1 MNGIT
6 IIAFDADDTL
16 WVNEPY
22 FQEVEHKFCALLE
35 DYLPAHSVSKELY
48 RIEMKNLPLYG
59 YGIKAFILCMME
71 TVLEVTNQ
79 TASPELLYKAIQYG
93 QEMLQKPIEL
103 LDGVESTLQLAKGK
117 YRLVVATKG
126 DLLDQERK
134 LKKSGLAHYFHHI
147 EIMSDKKE
155 SDYEKLLRH
164 LDCPPDQFLMV
175 GNSLKSDV
183 IPVLNIGG
191 YAAHVPFHTTWA
203 HEKIDFTID
212 NPRFFELQSLAQL
225 IDRLPQ

>member
-71 TVLEVTNQ
+71 TVLEVTNK